1 MNQLQPSQEKVVR
14 IQDEN
19 EEGLLPLL
27 NMGDKKF
34 LIAGVDE
41 VGKGCLFGPVYAA
54 AVILSKEN
62 ETKLL
67 SQGLKDSKK
76 LSHRQRNIL
85 VPLIKTNSI
94 AWTIGQASAREI
106 DAVGIRNATEKA
118 MLRALEKF
126 SSPPD
131 LILVDGT
138 LPIRV
143 WPGKQ
148 KTQVR
153 GESHFASIAAASVLA
168 KEARDELI
176 KRLARKYNCYGLEK
190 NKGYGT
196 EIHRTNLI
204 KEGATKLHRKSFI
217 SRLEID

>member
-1 MNQLQPSQEKVVR
+1 M
-14 IQDEN
+14 
-19 EEGLLPLL
+19 
-27 NMGDKKF
+27 
-34 LIAGVDE
+34 
-41 VGKGCLFGPVYAA
+41 
-54 AVILSKEN
+54 
-62 ETKLL
+62 
-67 SQGLKDSKK
+67 KDSKK
-76 LSHRQRNIL
+76 LSHRQRHNL

-106 DAVGIRNATEKA
+106 DVFGIRDATEKA

-126 SSPPD
+126 SSPPE
-131 LILVDGT
+131 LILVDGI
-138 LPIRV
+138 LPIRL

-148 KTQVR
+148 NTQVR

-176 KRLARKYNCYGLEK
+176 KRLAPIYSLYGLEK

-217 SRLEID
+217 SRLEIN